1 MNQDKINDLLKKVN
15 AKSKKKWNLDD
26 IKSIAKNYSKKNLNS
41 EDNMK
46 DLIEKVAKA
55 AGVKLTNERLNQV
68 KDKISKLKLL

>member
-15 AKSKKKWNLDD
+15 AKSKKKWNLND
-26 IKSIAKNYSKKNLNS
+26 IKSLAKNYSKKNLKS

-68 KDKISKLKLL
+68 KDKISKLKLF

>member
-26 IKSIAKNYSKKNLNS
+26 IKSLAKNHSKKNLKN

-68 KDKISKLKLL
+68 KDKISKLF

>member
-15 AKSKKKWNLDD
+15 SKSKKKWNLDD
-26 IKSIAKNYSKKNLNS
+26 IKSIAKNYSKKNLKS

-68 KDKISKLKLL
+68 KDKISKLKLF

>member
-15 AKSKKKWNLDD
+15 SNSKKKWNLDD
-26 IKSIAKNYSKKNLNS
+26 IKSIAKNYSKKNLKS

-68 KDKISKLKLL
+68 KDKISKLKLF